1 MDAPPSFAAT
11 LFRWP
16 GKGGWTFA
24 PVPEA
29 HAPPVVAAWGRT
41 PVIATVDGRDYETS
55 VWRDKVHGCLLPVPK
70 AVRGAKGDGD
80 RVEVRLRPRL
90 EAAR

>member
-1 MDAPPSFAAT
+1 MDAPPVFLAV

-29 HAPPVVAAWGRT
+29 HAPPVTAPWGRT
-41 PVIATVDGRDYETS
+41 PL
-55 VWRDKVHGCLLPVPK
+55 K
-70 AVRGAKGDGD
+70 
-80 RVEVRLRPRL
+80 
-90 EAAR
+90 